1 MSSIDDYAQQKLAE
15 LEERGLRRSL
25 KTTNRDT
32 PTGAKRGG
40 KDLISFCCND
50 YLNLSHHPD
59 VIAAAVT
66 ATNMYGTGSGGSRL
80 ISGNALMYEYL
91 ESGLAAFKGTEAAL
105 VFGSGY
111 LTNIG
116 VIPCFAGPGD
126 LIIADELNHSCLH
139 AGARISGAEVH
150 LYKHAD
156 ADDCARLL
164 SQHRAAHRHCL
175 ILTDGVFS
183 MDGDLAPLA
192 QLSEIAHH
200 NDAWLMVDDAH
211 GFGVLG
217 AGKGSVYAA
226 QTPFPVPLQMG
237 TLSKSAGAYGG
248 YLCAS
253 QAIIDLVTNRARTF
267 VYSTGL
273 PPGTLAAAVAAID
286 IMGTET
292 EICYRPV
299 TNAQQFC
306 TALGLPDPQS
316 PIVPLVLGDAD
327 RVMQASMDLEAH
339 GFLVTGIRPPTV
351 AEGTARL
358 RFTFTAE
365 HMPADIDRLVETV
378 KQLALVP

>member
-1 MSSIDDYAQQKLAE
+1 MSTIDEYARQKLAD
-15 LEERGLRRSL
+15 LDARGLRRSL
-25 KTTNRDT
+25 QTTNRDSA
-32 PTGAKRGG
+32 TGAKRGG
-40 KDLISFCCND
+40 KELISFCCND
-50 YLNLSHHPD
+50 YPNLSHHPD

-126 LIIADELNHSCLH
+126 LIIADELNHACLH
-139 AGARISGAEVH
+139 AGAKISGATVFTYRHGDPE
-150 LYKHAD
+150 
-156 ADDCARLL
+156 DCARLL
-164 SQHRAAHRHCL
+164 SEHRSFHGHCL
-175 ILTDGVFS
+175 VLTDGVFS

-192 QLSEIAHH
+192 ALSEVSHQL
-200 NDAWLMVDDAH
+200 DAWLMVDDAH

-226 QTPFPVPLQMG
+226 ETPYPVPLQMG
-237 TLSKSAGAYGG
+237 TLSKAAGAYGG

-253 QAIIDLVTNRARTF
+253 QAIIDLATNRARSF

-273 PPGTLAAAVAAID
+273 PPGTLAAAIAAID
-286 IMGTET
+286 IMATET
-292 EICYRPV
+292 EICYRPLV
-299 TNAQQFC
+299 NAQQFC
-306 TALGLPDPQS
+306 AALNLPEPQS
-316 PIVPLVLGDAD
+316 PIVPLVLGDTD

-351 AEGTARL
+351 PEGTARL

-365 HMPADIDRLVETV
+365 HLPTDIDRLTDTI
-378 KQLALVP
+378 KQLALV

>member
-15 LEERGLRRSL
+15 LEDSGLRRSL
-25 KTTNRDT
+25 TTTNRET
-32 PTGAKRGG
+32 ATGAIRGG
-40 KDLISFCCND
+40 RELISFCCND

-59 VIAAAVT
+59 VMAAAVT
-66 ATNMYGTGSGGSRL
+66 ATNIYGTGSGGSRL

-91 ESGLAAFKGTEAAL
+91 ESALASFKGTEASL

-116 VIPCFAGPGD
+116 VIPCFVGPGD
-126 LIIADELNHSCLH
+126 LIIADELNHACLH
-139 AGARISGAEVH
+139 AGAKISGAEVH

-164 SQHRAAHRHCL
+164 AEHRPSHRHCL

-192 QLSEIAHH
+192 QLSEIAHQH
-200 NDAWLMVDDAH
+200 DAWLMVDDAH
-211 GFGVLG
+211 GFGVMG

-226 QTPFPVPLQMG
+226 QTPYPVPLQMG

-253 QAIIDLVTNRARTF
+253 QAIIDLVTNRARSF

-273 PPGTLAAAVAAID
+273 PPGTLSAAIAAID
-286 IMGTET
+286 IMTTET
-292 EICYRPV
+292 EICYQPL
-299 TNAQQFC
+299 TNAKQFC
-306 TALGLPDPQS
+306 AALDLPEPQS

-351 AEGTARL
+351 PEGTARL

-365 HMPADIDRLVETV
+365 HTPDDIDRLVSTV